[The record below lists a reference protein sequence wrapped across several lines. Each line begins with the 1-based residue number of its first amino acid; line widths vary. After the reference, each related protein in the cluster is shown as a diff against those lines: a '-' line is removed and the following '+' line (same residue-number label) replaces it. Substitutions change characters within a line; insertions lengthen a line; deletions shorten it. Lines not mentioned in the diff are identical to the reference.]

1 MTTRPDAAPDELAT
15 SPPPAGQSPDATPD
29 PAAPAPS
36 TVYINKLGDHEGA
49 VVTVRGWVQHHRS
62 KGKLQFIVM
71 RDGTGVCQLVAFKG
85 DLSPEI
91 WEAADR
97 LSLESSFAATGTV
110 RRDARA
116 PGGFELSLRSVEVYQ
131 YAVDYPIAEKEHGIG
146 FLMENRHLWLRSS
159 RQQAALKVRARVIR
173 ALQDYLDSHGF
184 TRVDAPI
191 LTANAAEGTTN
202 LFETDYFGQRAFLSQ
217 SGQLYNEAAIA
228 SLGRVYCFGPT
239 FRAEKSKTRRH
250 LIEFW
255 MVEPE
260 VAFMDMAGLLRLE
273 EEFVS
278 YIVQTCLEDCA
289 EELKVLER
297 DTARLEAILPP
308 FPRITYDEAIT
319 ILKEHNP
326 ETQWG
331 DDFGGDEETILAS
344 QYEKPVFITHYPT
357 ANKAFYM
364 QPVEGRP
371 EVVLAADL
379 IAPEGYGEICGGS
392 QRIYDLALIEQR
404 IAEHHLPQEAFG
416 WYVDLRRYG
425 AVPHSGFGMGIERC
439 TAWIAGL
446 PHVRE
451 TIPFPRLYE
460 WLKP

>member
-1 MTTRPDAAPDELAT
+1 
-15 SPPPAGQSPDATPD
+15 
-29 PAAPAPS
+29 
-36 TVYINKLGDHEGA
+36 
-49 VVTVRGWVQHHRS
+49 VQHHRS

-71 RDGTGVCQLVAFKG
+71 RDGTGVCQVVAFKG
-85 DLSPEI
+85 DLAPAT
-91 WEAADR
+91 WEAVDR
-97 LSLESSFAATGTV
+97 LSLESSVAATGTV
-110 RRDARA
+110 RRDERA
-116 PGGFELSLRSVEVYQ
+116 PGGFELSLHDIHVYQ

-159 RQQAALKVRARVIR
+159 RQHAALKVRATVIR
-173 ALQDYLDSHGF
+173 AVQDYLDNHGF

-191 LTANAAEGTTN
+191 LTANAAEGTTT
-202 LFETDYFGQRAFLSQ
+202 LFETDYFGQPAFLSQ

-260 VAFMDMAGLLRLE
+260 VAFMELPELLRLE
-273 EEFVS
+273 EDFIS
-278 YIVQTCLEDCA
+278 YIVGRTLEDRR

-297 DTARLEAILPP
+297 DTGKLANIAPP
-308 FPRITYDEAIT
+308 FPRITYDQAIA
-319 ILKEHNP
+319 ILTEHNP
-326 ETQWG
+326 ATQWG
-331 DDFGGDEETILAS
+331 DDFGGDEETVLAS
-344 QYEKPVFITHYPT
+344 QFDKPVFITHYPT

-364 QPVEGRP
+364 QPAPGRP
-371 EVVLAADL
+371 AVVLAADL

-392 QRIYDLALIEQR
+392 QRIHDVALIEQR
-404 IAEHHLPQEAFG
+404 IADHGLPREAFE
-416 WYVDLRRYG
+416 WYISLRRYG
-425 AVPHSGFGMGIERC
+425 TAPHSGFGMGIERC

-460 WLKP
+460 WCKP

>member
-1 MTTRPDAAPDELAT
+1 MTTRPDAAPDALAT
-15 SPPPAGQSPDATPD
+15 STPTGVAPADQAAPPP
-29 PAAPAPS
+29 
-36 TVYINKLGDHEGA
+36 TVYINELGDHAGE

-71 RDGTGVCQLVAFKG
+71 RDGTGVCQLVAFKN
-85 DLSPEI
+85 DLAPEM
-91 WEAADR
+91 WDAVDR

-110 RRDARA
+110 RRDERA
-116 PGGFELSLRSVEVYQ
+116 PGGFELSLQSVEVYQ

-159 RQQAALKVRARVIR
+159 RQQAALKVRAWVIR
-173 ALQDYLDSHGF
+173 ALQDYLNTHGF

-191 LTANAAEGTTN
+191 LTANAAEGTTT
-202 LFETDYFGQRAFLSQ
+202 LFETDYFGQAAFLSQ

-228 SLGRVYCFGPT
+228 ALGRVYCFGPT

-260 VAFMDMAGLLRLE
+260 VAFMELPGLLTLE

-278 YIVQTCLEDCA
+278 YIVQTCLEECR

-297 DTARLEAILPP
+297 DTTKLEGIVPP
-308 FPRITYDEAIT
+308 FPRITYDEAIE
-319 ILKEHNP
+319 ILTRHNP
-326 ETQWG
+326 ATQWG

-344 QYEKPVFITHYPT
+344 QYAKPLFITHYPT

-364 QPVEGRP
+364 QPAPGRP
-371 EVVLAADL
+371 DVVLAADL

-392 QRIYDLALIEQR
+392 QRIHELALIEER
-404 IAEHHLPQEAFG
+404 IRAHNLPEEAFG
-416 WYVDLRRYG
+416 WYMDLRRYG
-425 AVPHSGFGMGIERC
+425 TAPHSGFGMGIERC

-451 TIPFPRLYE
+451 TIAFPRLYE
-460 WLKP
+460 WVRP